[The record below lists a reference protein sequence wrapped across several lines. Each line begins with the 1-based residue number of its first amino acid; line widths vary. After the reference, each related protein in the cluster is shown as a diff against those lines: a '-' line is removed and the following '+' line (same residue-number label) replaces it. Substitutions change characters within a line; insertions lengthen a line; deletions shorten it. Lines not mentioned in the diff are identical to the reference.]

1 MPTDNEQLRKIIK
14 EIQARHSGTDAR
26 AVAASAIDIWS
37 RLAFKFVPLLGPN
50 SVNSIYARS
59 LEFNKPAFPW
69 LPASLRQDVAELPFA
84 VLKESFEFRQ
94 VDEIIRAN
102 HALIDTFI
110 NLLATLIGA
119 RLVTPFLRSAFAHEA
134 HQKDI
139 QENQA

>member
-26 AVAASAIDIWS
+26 AVAAAAIDIWGQ
-37 RLAFKFVPLLGPN
+37 LAFKFVPLLGPN

-69 LPASLRQDVAELPFA
+69 LPASLRQDVAELPFT
-84 VLKESFEFRQ
+84 VLKESFELRPA
-94 VDEIIRAN
+94 DEIIRAN
-102 HALIDTFI
+102 NALLDTFI

-119 RLVTPFLRSAFAHEA
+119 RLVIPFLRSAFAHQA
-134 HQKDI
+134 PTTHI
-139 QENQA
+139 QENKA